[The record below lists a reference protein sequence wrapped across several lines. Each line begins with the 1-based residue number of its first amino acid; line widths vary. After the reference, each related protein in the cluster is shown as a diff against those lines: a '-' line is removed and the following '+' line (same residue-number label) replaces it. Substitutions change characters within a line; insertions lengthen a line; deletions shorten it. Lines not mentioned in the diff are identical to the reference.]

1 MRNKKL
7 FVMIAVMLLVVFILS
22 LALVAC
28 KKKPVE
34 DIPSGNP
41 PDVIESGNEEPPW
54 KPPVTPPDNKPVI
67 PEYAKS
73 FRGAVGYMV
82 ESMPSEYL
90 SMNFTGT
97 VTVNGKRYTM
107 SLKGNLAEDDIQVSA
122 VFRPEGSNDLK
133 FAFYIVNS
141 KFFIELE
148 DGTVYNIAEID
159 ANYLASI
166 VDKLPDKLSEIIKD
180 LLGNY
185 VSLVPTILDVLLGGF
200 SPSSKIVYE
209 EADGVETFELALDV
223 QGFINPISTLLK
235 PGGIIGNFLPEGL
248 DISFVSELLS
258 MVPLMDGKLVAT
270 IDNGKLNEFNVELY
284 DNDPQSENYR
294 QTIVG
299 LESAL
304 VFSDAPL
311 TLDIPDGL
319 ENYEVLTLG
328 NLNADFT
335 LTIDTNGES
344 FDIGAVI
351 DEFLP
356 KPIFGEGILML
367 DGDAEY
373 KLDIKASLDPNLDG
387 LDEDKNYVNAVLW
400 AGTNELVRINY
411 LDGKLYVKA
420 LADGVNGFAEGGINV
435 AIPLDLKDYIS
446 KLVDL
451 VTKAIDGF
459 LGTEFAPSVPSGA
472 MLTASVNESG
482 ETILSPSIQS
492 VIMGVLKLVG
502 FENSVILTGDKITV
516 VIDEVLFK
524 AISDIAKIDLDLP
537 LFGELVLGLYKGG
550 IEYVEVKA
558 MDVLTLRAENFFI
571 GKAKVSRQD
580 IEDNIGNI
588 EDYSTDIEIVIMS
601 FALSLL
607 SDLDLS
613 LDLDLSTV
621 NTTVNLTPVINN
633 IMAAANNST
642 YLKMPITLDL
652 SNYDGVFKLRVATNY
667 DEENAEGRIL
677 LELITPNGDILIS
690 AYNEND
696 STYVDLSGLGF
707 MKFCLT
713 HVDIFQMLRGLLGAD
728 KFNEDF
734 IEEVAPAMAMSAYS
748 SGVEIGSDYIGVAV
762 DSYFVTLIMRMLSM
776 DLGIDVDLDAH
787 LNFDGSV
794 NAQLGLGNA
803 AKLGLSMS
811 LGKESQ
817 SANRIQDVIAN
828 LPKAEYGEYNA
839 VDAEM
844 LVDSILV
851 SERLNLTL
859 DLYNNNV
866 DYPTHENKTRI
877 VIRNSKATPEKS
889 ELLDNGLEAPYK
901 SIVLIIYSGWT
912 EATSEALLFG
922 FIDFDGKKVQVKG
935 TAKMLTYVIGASWAP
950 IYTVTG
956 DLLNIPIEN
965 VDLKGMLVN
974 ALSGL
979 FGDGADGENEDFGG
993 AIEVPDGALPPQKP
1007 IVTPTDPTD
1016 PVEPS
1021 EPTQPNEPSEP
1032 ATPIEGILPGVKITL
1047 SGSMDVDV
1055 DVDINGSYISKL
1067 LKDMLQGVFT
1077 DMDMSSMTGKTELIT
1092 INYDNE
1098 NKDVFFND
1106 MYSKL
1111 LLPLIQEQVTKA
1123 AGNIGLI
1130 GQIVSGIASSSEIK
1144 DQVHS
1149 LVGRFLP
1156 LPNIEDLTVNVS
1168 LTDGKLANIS
1178 AIGSNPGGEEALGFG
1193 IYIFNRKTDEVVS
1206 WENQATNIYFNPN
1219 LGGNLIDMFE
1229 TRARKYTGTNW
1240 EKDSWQNITWTL
1252 KDKNVK
1258 LADFSANIADYA
1270 DGEYI
1275 FVGRAWETS
1284 IEVKVTLHTAEVE
1297 YVKDMQVKAM
1307 RDIPNYVTAVFTDG
1321 TERLITGVEI
1331 LCNGRVNEQN
1341 NASVTLGEKS
1351 CEFTIDFE
1359 EENITLDKLVLNAY
1373 DYLDVINSLETSG
1386 VIKVKVNDSFY
1397 RNLPATYNFEAI
1409 KAMTRQE
1416 LQKPNTYEVDVHVGA
1431 GTQYERDMVL
1441 TVEFTPFDIYYI
1453 EYNELNY
1460 IETDFIEYAKGES
1473 FPNEMTVVGYNGKE
1487 QLKYTAKVSEW
1498 DISGV
1503 TIDLKGGQYMA
1514 SAVLNAGEYNEWK
1527 MYGIEVDVLPT
1538 DIVELADSNKSVVF
1552 DWKYYFYGNV
1562 PLDRCYPTLLKFK
1575 TSDGTIKKDV
1585 PVTIDVSSI
1594 FADEATVRKAMAEG
1608 MTVTCPVSVD
1618 VENDGKS
1625 LLETTIQVVL
1635 PSIKMSLIETTINV
1649 DYNDYMKYG
1658 KSAFFRDSIEIMLG
1672 EDKVTANVTWFT
1684 DEVIFNKDGTYTA
1697 IVSIVGKDGNY
1708 EQSCKV
1714 TVNIT
1719 GAPTTNTEEV

>member
-1 MRNKKL
+1 M
-7 FVMIAVMLLVVFILS
+7 
-22 LALVAC
+22 
-28 KKKPVE
+28 
-34 DIPSGNP
+34 
-41 PDVIESGNEEPPW
+41 
-54 KPPVTPPDNKPVI
+54 
-67 PEYAKS
+67 
-73 FRGAVGYMV
+73 VG
-82 ESMPSEYL
+82 
-90 SMNFTGT
+90 F
-97 VTVNGKRYTM
+97 
-107 SLKGNLAEDDIQVSA
+107 D
-122 VFRPEGSNDLK
+122 
-133 FAFYIVNS
+133 
-141 KFFIELE
+141 
-148 DGTVYNIAEID
+148 
-159 ANYLASI
+159 
-166 VDKLPDKLSEIIKD
+166 
-180 LLGNY
+180 
-185 VSLVPTILDVLLGGF
+185 
-200 SPSSKIVYE
+200 
-209 EADGVETFELALDV
+209 
-223 QGFINPISTLLK
+223 
-235 PGGIIGNFLPEGL
+235 
-248 DISFVSELLS
+248 
-258 MVPLMDGKLVAT
+258 
-270 IDNGKLNEFNVELY
+270 
-284 DNDPQSENYR
+284 
-294 QTIVG
+294 
-299 LESAL
+299 SAL
-304 VFSDAPL
+304 TFSNEPL

-319 ENYEVLTLG
+319 DNYEVLTLG

-387 LDEDKNYVNAVLW
+387 LDEDNNYVNVILW
-400 AGTNELVRINY
+400 AGTNELVRANY

-420 LADGVNGFAEGGINV
+420 LANGVNGFADGGINV
-435 AIPLDLKDYIS
+435 AIPLDLKGYIS

-451 VTKAIDGF
+451 VTNAIDGF
-459 LGTEFAPSVPSGA
+459 LGTQYAPSIPSGA

-482 ETILSPSIQS
+482 ETILSPSLQS

-502 FENSVILTGDKITV
+502 FENSVVLSGDKITV

-524 AISDIAKIDLDLP
+524 AISDIAKIDPIDLP

-558 MDVLTLRAENFFI
+558 MNALTLRADNFLI

-580 IEDNIGNI
+580 IKDSIGNI
-588 EDYSTDIEIVIMS
+588 DDYGTDIESIILS

-633 IMAAANNST
+633 IMAVANSST

-677 LELITPNGDILIS
+677 LELITPKGDTLIS

-713 HVDIFQMLRGLLGAD
+713 HVNLFQMLRGLLGAD
-728 KFNEDF
+728 TFTEDF
-734 IEEVAPAMAMSAYS
+734 VEEVAPAMAMSAYS

-811 LGKESQ
+811 LGKESE
-817 SANRIQDVIAN
+817 SAYRIQDVIAN

-866 DYPTHENKTRI
+866 DYPSHENKTRI
-877 VIRNSKATPEKS
+877 VIRNSTATAPGLTER
-889 ELLDNGLEAPYK
+889 LDNGLEAPYK
-901 SIVLIIYSGWT
+901 SIVLAIYAGWNNT
-912 EATSEALLFG
+912 TSEALLFG
-922 FIDFDGKKVQVKG
+922 YIDFDGKKIQIKG
-935 TAKMLTYVIGASWAP
+935 TERMLSVNLVVYQLK
-950 IYTVTG
+950 G
-956 DLLNIPIEN
+956 DILNIPIEN

-979 FGDGADGENEDFGG
+979 FGDASDGENEDFGG

-1007 IVTPTDPTD
+1007 IVTPTDPSE

-1021 EPTQPNEPSEP
+1021 EPTEPTEPSEP
-1032 ATPIEGILPGVKITL
+1032 APSIEEIIPGVKITL
-1047 SGSMDVDV
+1047 TGSMDVDV
-1055 DVDINGSYISKL
+1055 DVDINGSYISKI
-1067 LKDMLQGVFT
+1067 LKDLLSGVLT
-1077 DMDMSSMTGKTELIT
+1077 NLDLTSMGVEGLVT

-1098 NKDVFFND
+1098 NANVFFND
-1106 MYSKL
+1106 LFSKVII
-1111 LLPLIQEQVTKA
+1111 PIIKQQVTKA
-1123 AGNIGLI
+1123 VAGMSFI
-1130 GQIVSGIASSSEIK
+1130 GQIVGSIASNDDIK
-1144 DQVHS
+1144 GQVHS
-1149 LVGRFLP
+1149 LVQRFLP
-1156 LPNIEDLTVNVS
+1156 LPNIEDLAVNVS

-1178 AIGSNPGGEEALGFG
+1178 AIGSNSNSDYGFG
-1193 IYIFNRKTDEVVS
+1193 IYIFNRKADEVVS
-1206 WENQATNIYFNPN
+1206 WENQATQIYFNPN

-1229 TRARKYTGTNW
+1229 TRARKHVVTNW
-1240 EKDSWQNITWTL
+1240 EVDSWQNITWTL
-1252 KDKNVK
+1252 KGSGVDLATFSESVRKDPDNPDKEY
-1258 LADFSANIADYA
+1258 IYE

-1275 FVGRAWETS
+1275 FVGSAWDTT

-1307 RDIPNYVTAVFTDG
+1307 KDIPNYVTAVFTDG
-1321 TERLITGVEI
+1321 TERLITNIEI
-1331 LCNGRVNEQN
+1331 LCDGRVNAEN
-1341 NASVTLGEKS
+1341 NASVMLGGEPY
-1351 CEFTIDFE
+1351 EFTIVFE
-1359 EENITLDKLVLNAY
+1359 EEDITLDTLVLNAY
-1373 DYLDVINSLETSG
+1373 DYLDVIERLETSG
-1386 VIKVKVNDSFY
+1386 VIRVKVNDTFY
-1397 RNLPATYNFEAI
+1397 RNLPAIYNFEAI

-1431 GTQYERDMVL
+1431 GTEYERDMVL
-1441 TVEFTPFDIYYI
+1441 IVEFTPFDIYYI
-1453 EYNELNY
+1453 ERNGVNY

-1473 FPNEMTVVGYNGKE
+1473 FPDEITVVGYNGKE

-1514 SAVLNAGEYNEWK
+1514 SAILNAGEYNEWRL
-1527 MYGIEVDVLPT
+1527 YGIEVDVLST
-1538 DIVELADSNKSVVF
+1538 DIVDLADSNKSVVF

-1575 TSDGTIKKDV
+1575 TSDGSIKKDV
-1585 PVTIDVSSI
+1585 PVTIDLSAI
-1594 FADEATVRKAMAEG
+1594 FKDEETILKAMTDG
-1608 MTVTCPVSVD
+1608 MTITCPVSVD

-1625 LLETTIQVVL
+1625 LLETTIQVVV
-1635 PSIKMSLIETTINV
+1635 PSIKMSLIEATIDV
-1649 DYNDYMKYG
+1649 DYNEYMKYG

-1697 IVSIVGKDGNY
+1697 IVYLDQNGVY
-1708 EQSCKV
+1708 EQSCEV

-1719 GAPTTNTEEV
+1719 GAPATNPEEV

>member
-7 FVMIAVMLLVVFILS
+7 FVMIAVMLLVVFTLS

-28 KKKPVE
+28 KKKPIE
-34 DIPSGNP
+34 GDTPSGEP
-41 PDVIESGNEEPPW
+41 GEIDSGEEKPPW
-54 KPPVTPPDNKPVI
+54 KPPVTPPDTKPVI

-73 FRGAVGYMV
+73 FRGAVSHMI

-97 VTVNGKRYTM
+97 VTLNGERYTM
-107 SLKGNLAEDDIQVSA
+107 SLKGNLAEGDIQVSA
-122 VFRPEGSNDLK
+122 VFRPEGTNDLK
-133 FAFYIVNS
+133 FAFYITNS

-148 DGTVYNIAEID
+148 DGTIYNVAEID

-166 VDKLPDKLSEIIKD
+166 VDTLPDKLSGIIKD

-185 VSLVPTILDVLLGGF
+185 VTLVPTILDILLGGF
-200 SPSSKIVYE
+200 SPSDKIVYE
-209 EADGVETFELALDV
+209 EVNGVETFELAIDV
-223 QGFINPISTLLK
+223 QGFLNPISTLLK
-235 PGGIIGNFLPEGL
+235 PGGLLGGFLPEGL
-248 DISFVSELLS
+248 DISFVSELLN
-258 MVPLMDGKLVAT
+258 MIPLMDGQLKAT
-270 IDNGKLNEFNVELY
+270 VDNGKLSEFNFELY

-299 LESAL
+299 LDSAL
-304 VFSDAPL
+304 VFSNEPL
-311 TLDIPDGL
+311 TLEIPDGL
-319 ENYEVLTLG
+319 DNYEVLTLG

-373 KLDIKASLDPNLDG
+373 KLDIKASLDPNLEG

-420 LADGVNGFAEGGINV
+420 LANGVNGFADGGINV

-446 KLVDL
+446 KLVNL
-451 VTKAIDGF
+451 VTNAIDGF
-459 LGTEFAPSVPSGA
+459 LGTQFAPNVPSGA
-472 MLTASVNESG
+472 MLTASVNERG
-482 ETILSPSIQS
+482 ETILSPSLQS

-502 FENSVILTGDKITV
+502 FEESVILSGDKITV

-524 AISDIAKIDLDLP
+524 AISEIAKIDLDLP

-558 MDVLTLRAENFFI
+558 MDVLTLRAENFLI

-580 IEDNIGNI
+580 IEDSIGNI
-588 EDYSTDIEIVIMS
+588 GDYGTDIESIILS

-633 IMAAANNST
+633 IMAVANSST

-652 SNYDGVFKLRVATNY
+652 SNYDGVFKLRIATNY

-677 LELITPNGDILIS
+677 LELITPNGDTLIS

-713 HVDIFQMLRGLLGAD
+713 HVNLFQMLRGLLGAD
-728 KFNEDF
+728 TFTEDF
-734 IEEVAPAMAMSAYS
+734 IEEVAPAMAMTAYS

-803 AKLGLSMS
+803 AKLGLSLS

-817 SANRIQDVIAN
+817 SENRIKDVINN

-866 DYPTHENKTRI
+866 DYPSHENKTRI
-877 VIRNSKATPEKS
+877 VIRNSSATAPGLTER
-889 ELLDNGLEAPYK
+889 LDNGLEAPYK
-901 SIVLIIYSGWT
+901 SIVLAIYAGWNNT
-912 EATSEALLFG
+912 TSEALLFG
-922 FIDFDGKKVQVKG
+922 YIDFDGKKIQIKG
-935 TAKMLTYVIGASWAP
+935 TERMLSVNLVVYQLK
-950 IYTVTG
+950 G
-956 DLLNIPIEN
+956 DILDIPINN

-979 FGDGADGENEDFGG
+979 FGDATDGDNEDFGG

-1007 IVTPTDPTD
+1007 NVTPSEPTE

-1021 EPTQPNEPSEP
+1021 EPTDPSEPSEP
-1032 ATPIEGILPGVKITL
+1032 TPSIEEILPGVKITL
-1047 SGSMDVDV
+1047 TGSMDVDV
-1055 DVDINGSYISKL
+1055 DVDINGSYISKV
-1067 LKDMLQGVFT
+1067 LKDLLSGVLT
-1077 DMDMSSMTGKTELIT
+1077 DLDLTSMGVDGLIT
-1092 INYDNE
+1092 VNYDNE
-1098 NKDVFFND
+1098 NPNVFFND
-1106 MYSKL
+1106 LYSKVV
-1111 LLPLIQEQVTKA
+1111 LPIIKQQVTNA
-1123 AGNIGLI
+1123 VAGMSFI
-1130 GQIVSGIASSSEIK
+1130 GQIVGAIANNDNIK
-1144 DQVHS
+1144 NQVHS
-1149 LVGRFLP
+1149 LVQRFLP
-1156 LPNIEDLTVNVS
+1156 LPNIEDLAVNVS

-1178 AIGSNPGGEEALGFG
+1178 AIGSNSNSEYGFG
-1193 IYIFNRKTDEVVS
+1193 IYIFNRKVDEVVS
-1206 WENQATNIYFNPN
+1206 WENQATQIYFNPN

-1229 TRARKYTGTNW
+1229 TRARKHVLTNW
-1240 EKDSWQNITWTL
+1240 EVDSWQNITWTL
-1252 KDKNVK
+1252 KNSGTD
-1258 LADFSANIADYA
+1258 LATFSANVRDYT

-1275 FVGRAWETS
+1275 FVGSAWDAT
-1284 IEVKVTLHTAEVE
+1284 IEVKVTLHSAEIE
-1297 YVKDMQVKAM
+1297 SIKDMQVKAM
-1307 RDIPNYVTAVFTDG
+1307 RDIPTYVTAVFTDG
-1321 TERLITGVEI
+1321 TERLLTNVEI
-1331 LCNGRVNEQN
+1331 LCDGRVNGEN
-1341 NASVTLGEKS
+1341 NASVTLGGEPY
-1351 CEFTIDFE
+1351 EFTIVFE
-1359 EENITLDKLVLNAY
+1359 EEDITLDTLVLNAY
-1373 DYLDVINSLETSG
+1373 DYLDVIEALETSG

-1416 LQKPNTYEVDVHVGA
+1416 LQKPNTYQVDVHVGA

-1441 TVEFTPFDIYYI
+1441 TVEFTPFEIYYI
-1453 EYNELNY
+1453 ERNGLNY

-1473 FPNEMTVVGYNGKE
+1473 FPDEITVVGYNGKE

-1514 SAVLNAGEYNEWK
+1514 SAILNAGEYNEWK
-1527 MYGIEVDVLPT
+1527 MYGIEVDVLST

-1552 DWKYYFYGNV
+1552 DWKYYFYGGV
-1562 PLDRCYPTLLKFK
+1562 SIDKVLPSLLKFK

-1594 FADEATVRKAMAEG
+1594 FADEATVRKAMVEG
-1608 MTVTCPVSVD
+1608 MTFDCPLTVD
-1618 VENDGKS
+1618 VENNGKS
-1625 LLETTIQVVL
+1625 LLETTIQVVV
-1635 PSIKMSLIETTINV
+1635 PAIKMSLIETTIDI
-1649 DYNDYMKYG
+1649 DYNEYMKYG

-1672 EDKVTANVTWFT
+1672 KDKVTANVTWFT
-1684 DEVIFNKDGTYTA
+1684 DEVTFNKDGTYTA
-1697 IVSIVGKDGNY
+1697 IVYLDQNGEY
-1708 EQSCKV
+1708 EQSCEV

-1719 GAPTTNTEEV
+1719 GAPTTNTKEV